1 MKLNV
6 NNVEKFMMVVNS
18 CKGPV
23 YLTDW
28 EVDENGNYNLQLNL
42 KSTLSMYIG
51 VAQLLGDHGDW
62 FEIHASNH
70 EDEALLMEFMKEN

>member
-1 MKLNV
+1 MKLKV
-6 NNVEKFMMVVNS
+6 NDVDKFMEVVKS
-18 CKGPV
+18 CHGPV

-28 EVDENGNYNLQLNL
+28 EVDEEGRYNLYLNL
-42 KSTLSMYIG
+42 KSTLSMYMGI
-51 VAQLLGDHGDW
+51 AQLLGDHGDW